1 VYNESFDDEID
12 HMIQLVNEIVYGS
25 FWIL

>member
-1 VYNESFDDEID
+1 LVYNESFDDEID

-25 FWIL
+25 F